1 MPVWRTSTG
10 NRVKPRAAVRA
21 LSRTAKMHS
30 HPPFSE
36 LFQGRGMQWFQNKA
50 LFLKQ
55 DVLNFLPAHKI
66 PCPTLLPS
74 LGSASR
80 SSDFWGP
87 LSPLATLHSTS
98 DPGMTLPHQERPGE
112 RPASGEG
119 AGGAECSWKPGP
131 RLQNPHPTDTRH
143 VAVFSGKG
151 PGNGLLS

>member
-1 MPVWRTSTG
+1 
-10 NRVKPRAAVRA
+10 
-21 LSRTAKMHS
+21 MHS

-98 DPGMTLPHQERPGE
+98 DPGMTFHTRSDLVNAQPPGKA
-112 RPASGEG
+112 RGVLSA
-119 AGGAECSWKPGP
+119 AGNLAPGCKTHTP
-131 RLQNPHPTDTRH
+131 QIQDT
-143 VAVFSGKG
+143 
-151 PGNGLLS
+151 